1 MKSIVFV
8 FFLFSSFLLLLRPV
22 NIALVK
28 QQIEQYQLSGEYLQ
42 EVDKVIGNAHAF
54 LQKVIARNNKKD
66 HPAKLALVLDI
77 DETSLTNFS
86 KIKARGFCNIRNAIH
101 QEILA
106 ADSPA
111 LKPTLNL
118 YNYALKNDVKVFFVT
133 GRDTSEKEA
142 TIKNLRMAGYQ
153 KWSGI
158 FFKPVNYHSA
168 SIIPFKS
175 SARKKITEMGYTI
188 VESIGDQY
196 SDIRGGYTKC
206 GFKLPN
212 PFYFIA

>member
-1 MKSIVFV
+1 MRYLVFV
-8 FFLFSSFLLLLRPV
+8 FILLSSFLTSAEPV
-22 NIALVK
+22 NIALLK
-28 QQIEQYQLSGEYLQ
+28 QQIEQYQQSGEYLQ
-42 EVDKVIGNAHAF
+42 EVDKVISKAHSY
-54 LQKVIARNNKKD
+54 LRKVIALNNKKA
-66 HPAKLALVLDI
+66 HPGKLALVLDI

-86 KIKARGFCNIRNAIH
+86 KIKARGFCNLKNAIH

-118 YNYALKNDVKVFFVT
+118 YNYALKNNVKVFFVT

-142 TIKNLRMAGYQ
+142 TIKNLHMAGYQ

-158 FFKPVNYHSA
+158 YFKPMDYHSA

-196 SDIRGGYTKC
+196 SDIRGGYTMC